1 MTAQPLISDIEAIN
15 IVGRAIFAKGWIG
28 EARER
33 DDRMALVGLSSEDL
47 KLIADRGPQ
56 PGRRGRGTTIEPCPP
71 TIEAQLDQALGRRIR
86 AEAQRGTAA
95 QWLLDHSIDA
105 QPGRTS
111 NRDTIIGY
119 DPNAII
125 RVLKADPPKAPDT
138 AAKQGAPAKYI
149 AIGALMLGDVA
160 RGTRTEAEIK
170 KASGKNLQRWYGAD
184 PATCRKAH
192 KHVF

>member
-95 QWLLDHSIDA
+95 QWLVDRQIA
-105 QPGRTS
+105 GQQGR
-111 NRDTIIGY
+111 GY
-119 DPNAII
+119 DRLAII
-125 RVLKADPPKAPDT
+125 AALKADPPEPTQAV
-138 AAKQGAPAKYI
+138 AKQGRRPIKHVI
-149 AIGALMLGDVA
+149 ATLMQEDAASGK
-160 RGTRTEAEIK
+160 RTEAQIK
-170 KASGKNLQRWYGAD
+170 TASGKNLQKWYDAD
-184 PATCRKAH
+184 PATCRKARDIA
-192 KHVF
+192 F